1 MAVGLKEMVARA
13 RGSARE
19 LEPTAVK
26 DALDRGEIELVVDVR
41 EPGEWQRE
49 HVAGAVNV
57 PRGMLELKADPE
69 SPVADPE
76 LARREAAVVLY
87 CTKAPSARSL
97 LAAETLSEMGFTNVT
112 VIDAGLNAWKEAGL
126 PVESAT

>member
-13 RGSARE
+13 RATARE
-19 LEPTAVK
+19 LEPAAVK
-26 DALDRGEIELVVDVR
+26 DALDRGEIDLVVDVR

-49 HVAGAVNV
+49 HLPGAMNV
-57 PRGMLELKADPE
+57 PRGMLELKADPD

-76 LARREAAVVLY
+76 LARRKAGVVVY

-97 LAAETLSEMGFTNVT
+97 LAAETLSEMGFTNVA
-112 VIDAGLNAWKEAGL
+112 VLSAGLNGWKEAGL
-126 PVESAT
+126 AVESAT

>member
-13 RGSARE
+13 RATARE
-19 LEPTAVK
+19 LEPAAVK

-49 HVAGAVNV
+49 HIAGAVNV

-76 LARREAAVVLY
+76 LARREAGIAVY

-97 LAAETLSEMGFTNVT
+97 LAAETLSAMGFTNVT
-112 VIDAGLNAWKEAGL
+112 VMAAGLNGWKEAGL
-126 PVESAT
+126 PVEATT